1 VNEYDALADEL
12 AGLQNRVNDLIFD
25 AVRAQMRGEDAEA
38 ALEREK
44 RLSRVRRSL
53 RKAEALLRGAV
64 EED

>member
-1 VNEYDALADEL
+1 MNEYDALADEL

>member
-1 VNEYDALADEL
+1 MNEYDALADEV
-12 AGLQNRVNDLIFD
+12 AGLQHRVNDLIFD

-64 EED
+64 DED